1 VFLVSTSVSVLVQ
14 LCDLLGVPPSE
25 SVPVRQVAPS
35 RSATFSPS
43 TVRSFRSPDSGL
55 SLFSASFCFQCIR
68 IRLIGMLGG
77 FYVTLR
83 ANRRAST
90 PAFDS
95 YLAIDFGLPLSSE
108 IAVPSVKFIHVS
120 VSVQCPVVASSSSSS
135 LAFDSRLRFSPSF
148 PVGFP
153 VSLVLPGMSAFS
165 VRPTSDSVRSSSAL
179 FQFSVSVSV
188 LRLGSSTPRF
198 RIQIPVHPCLR
209 YSVKV
214 VHVFVSS
221 NSGSSL
227 FRLQCKGCPRLCFSS
242 SCHSSCLRQSRL
254 VS

>member
-1 VFLVSTSVSVLVQ
+1 MFLVSTSVSVLVQ
-14 LCDLLGVPPSE
+14 LCDLLGISPSKSVSVRFLLLDTRLSAFRPFDY
-25 SVPVRQVAPS
+25 SVPQILACLCS
-35 RSATFSPS
+35 QQ
-43 TVRSFRSPDSGL
+43 
-55 SLFSASFCFQCIR
+55 LFCLQCIW
-68 IRLIGMLGG
+68 ICLMGMLGG

-83 ANRRAST
+83 ASHCAST

-120 VSVQCPVVASSSSSS
+120 VLVQCPVVASSSSGS
-135 LAFDSRLRFSPSF
+135 LAFDSHLRFCPSF
-148 PVGFP
+148 SVSFP
-153 VSLVLPGMSAFS
+153 VSLVLPCMSAFS

-188 LRLGSSTPRF
+188 LRLGSSTPRS
-198 RIQIPVHPCLR
+198 RIQIPVHLCLR

-227 FRLQCKGCPRLCFSS
+227 FRLQC
-242 SCHSSCLRQSRL
+242 
-254 VS
+254 